1 MYSFF
6 FFLRQLI
13 CGVNMGLLMKTVQFD
28 LINILYICIAPHIN
42 ININIYI
49 WYDSSLM
56 LYYLILIF

>member
-1 MYSFF
+1 
-6 FFLRQLI
+6 
-13 CGVNMGLLMKTVQFD
+13 MGLLMKTVQFD

-42 ININIYI
+42 INIYI

>member
-1 MYSFF
+1 
-6 FFLRQLI
+6 
-13 CGVNMGLLMKTVQFD
+13 MGLLMKTVQFD